1 MAQYRCPFC
10 QKARRKR
17 PFPTKGVSIP
27 VKPPPPAIRS
37 PKLSGKRRRS
47 AFISGTCQPSQD
59 VPSCPVSKLNDD
71 CLMRVFDACGGDVLT
86 LVDLGRVCRRWREV
100 GMYAWLRLIL
110 LLFPGHLTVAL
121 THHQPHNPTAR
132 LPRPGDHP
140 PTPPSFPPHPPPPHL
155 RTLPPP
161 PPPPSL
167 PHLHLDP
174 PFPLPPSVIP
184 PPDPPSMLNPLPNRR
199 PYVLAHDPLV
209 PRPPLRR
216 RLDSARAHSTP

>member
-1 MAQYRCPFC
+1 MPPIPRPLVLDPKPGSRVFYCICRTQEDDRFMVYRATFASSGSMATASTIISSIAFIDNLPDRRTTRPPLHTSQITPTQALTMAQYRCPFC

-100 GMYAWLRLIL
+100 GMYAWLCSWLVGRI
-110 LLFPGHLTVAL
+110 F
-121 THHQPHNPTAR
+121 
-132 LPRPGDHP
+132 
-140 PTPPSFPPHPPPPHL
+140 
-155 RTLPPP
+155 TLE
-161 PPPPSL
+161 
-167 PHLHLDP
+167 
-174 PFPLPPSVIP
+174 PLSDLSNI
-184 PPDPPSMLNPLPNRR
+184 
-199 PYVLAHDPLV
+199 
-209 PRPPLRR
+209 
-216 RLDSARAHSTP
+216 